1 MHLIGQQSSCKPT
14 RCCHMI
20 AAACSVHCSTACHV
34 TSRLACP
41 TPLPR
46 STNVLPA
53 ISHSSIQNKH
63 GIYGRRVKNGGT
75 QHTDELRHES
85 DGGFSVCFGAETNV
99 TSSQAEFNDHS
110 PEILV
115 FSQQLWLRYDLVVAG
130 LRREMNRTQRGQVA
144 SIPRPSRPLVASAEF
159 SIDVVMICACWP

>member
-20 AAACSVHCSTACHV
+20 AAACSVHCSTTCHV

-85 DGGFSVCFGAETNV
+85 DGGLSVGLGAGN
-99 TSSQAEFNDHS
+99 TSRRATRFICTDHS

-115 FSQQLWLRYDLVVAG
+115 FSQQLWLRYDFVVAA
-130 LRREMNRTQRGQVA
+130 LRREMNCTQRGQSLPYLDHGA
-144 SIPRPSRPLVASAEF
+144 NLLHQPSFYPGRLYL
-159 SIDVVMICACWP
+159 

>member
-1 MHLIGQQSSCKPT
+1 
-14 RCCHMI
+14 MI
-20 AAACSVHCSTACHV
+20 AAACSMHALFDRM
-34 TSRLACP
+34 SRLACP

-85 DGGFSVCFGAETNV
+85 DGGLSVGLGAGK
-99 TSSQAEFNDHS
+99 TSRRARLNAPITRLKFLYFLNNSGF
-110 PEILV
+110 V
-115 FSQQLWLRYDLVVAG
+115 MTWL
-130 LRREMNRTQRGQVA
+130 
-144 SIPRPSRPLVASAEF
+144 
-159 SIDVVMICACWP
+159 